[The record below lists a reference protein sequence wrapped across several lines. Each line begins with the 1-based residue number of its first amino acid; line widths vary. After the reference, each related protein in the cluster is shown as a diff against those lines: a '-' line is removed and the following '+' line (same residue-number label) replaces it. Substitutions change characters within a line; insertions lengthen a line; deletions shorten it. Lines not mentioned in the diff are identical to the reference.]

1 MRAAKS
7 RQHPGDFLLIY
18 GGKGKPAGE
27 NLITQRMHD
36 KSLRARV
43 LGGLHLYLF
52 PFISLSITLESGIN
66 VALQLLIF

>member
-43 LGGLHLYLF
+43 L
-52 PFISLSITLESGIN
+52 
-66 VALQLLIF
+66 VAGKADL